1 MNINQAIKIAKEQR
15 GTLIGLHSIPL
26 PVYQVLLDYD
36 TIDDNPFFPIQKA
49 ILQYIDNLANI
60 EKDKGQQWSFSYLAA
75 VLGIDVSLVK
85 EVYKDLK
92 DRHLVDRNLET
103 EQLTVTPSARREYL
117 SEGSRPHKTL
127 TGSIIVD
134 GKNLEL
140 FSNEI
145 YESILN
151 DSEVW
156 ASEHTKNITSH
167 LPIDFSQKDSLPE
180 TLRLVSAL
188 NSHKRTL
195 QSIGLEHSEG
205 DNFIIKG
212 LERKFLHGAYL
223 IYIQTKDGSLR
234 KIPFL
239 GHTPLKSPSL
249 SNVSN
254 YTFALKA
261 ERNQKNGTEVI
272 VTANLGYN
280 GNDDSKNKSIE
291 GSETLWISLISS
303 IYEVPE
309 EYAKRA
315 IKTDQLGNKYFLAD
329 EELLINSCNPS
340 KLLDDV
346 LKTTPHACI
355 TLGRGK
361 FNENGV
367 LLIHIE
373 YDNNLKPYLEI
384 KEAINNIADIKPLEE
399 RFNQIAPKDWR
410 QRLVSMDQYS
420 ILEDIDSLHYIHPLQ

>member
-1 MNINQAIKIAKEQR
+1 M
-15 GTLIGLHSIPL
+15 
-26 PVYQVLLDYD
+26 
-36 TIDDNPFFPIQKA
+36 
-49 ILQYIDNLANI
+49 
-60 EKDKGQQWSFSYLAA
+60 
-75 VLGIDVSLVK
+75 
-85 EVYKDLK
+85 
-92 DRHLVDRNLET
+92 
-103 EQLTVTPSARREYL
+103 
-117 SEGSRPHKTL
+117 
-127 TGSIIVD
+127 
-134 GKNLEL
+134 
-140 FSNEI
+140 FSNDI

-212 LERKFLHGAYL
+212 LERKFLHGVYL

-234 KIPFL
+234 KIPFV
-239 GHTPLKSPSL
+239 GHTPLKLPTL
-249 SNVSN
+249 SNISN

-261 ERNQKNGTEVI
+261 EKNQKNEREVI

-280 GNDDSKNKSIE
+280 CNDDSKNKSIE
-291 GSETLWISLISS
+291 GADTLWILLIGC
-303 IYEVPE
+303 IYGVPE

-315 IKTDQLGNKYFLAD
+315 IKTDQLGNKYIFAD
-329 EELLINSCNPS
+329 EELLIHSCNPS

-346 LKTTPHACI
+346 LKTIPHACI
-355 TLGRGK
+355 TLGRRK

-373 YDNNLKPYLEI
+373 FDNNLKPYLEI
-384 KEAINNIADIKPLEE
+384 KEAINNMADIQQLKE
-399 RFNQIAPKDWR
+399 RFYQIAPKDWR
-410 QRLVSMDQYS
+410 QRLVAIDQYS